1 MCINLKYFIIQCC
14 WIVSWTLLLFDLIV
28 EVIKKKK
35 KKIFFYVTWVGCYSC
50 VRFVFIPLSLSL
62 FHIVFLYLCV
72 SSSSLFCHCHLIFR
86 CFVVFF
92 WNALYV
98 FGPKTNPM
106 SSSEQDFFIIIL
118 SFLKKKKWLFT
129 MFQWILSFKIFL
141 FR

>member
-62 FHIVFLYLCV
+62 SHSLSLFMRFFFQSFLSL
-72 SSSSLFCHCHLIFR
+72 SFDFSLFC
-86 CFVVFF
+86 CFFLKCAVCVWPKDKSDVIIRTRFF
-92 WNALYV
+92 YYN
-98 FGPKTNPM
+98 
-106 SSSEQDFFIIIL
+106 FIIFKEKKMTFHHVSVDLVFQNI
-118 SFLKKKKWLFT
+118 SF
-129 MFQWILSFKIFL
+129 
-141 FR
+141 